1 MQTNRRARS
10 DVALCLGNLLPTAL
24 VTPLLKRLLKGN
36 ENGFLLDGYPRVIEQ
51 VEHLDSLVSV
61 DGVVHFT
68 LREDIL
74 IRKIT
79 ARRVCPDCARSYNL
93 AHVEEPN
100 VFMPAMPPKQDGVCD
115 ACNSALVQREDDS
128 IVKTALGRGEVSR

>member
-1 MQTNRRARS
+1 MT
-10 DVALCLGNLLPTAL
+10 TIMTM

-51 VEHLDSLVSV
+51 VEQLDSFVPV
-61 DGVVHFT
+61 DGVVHFQ

-79 ARRVCPDCARSYNL
+79 ARRVCSDCSRGYNL

-100 VFMPAMPPKQDGVCD
+100 VFMPAMAPKQDGVCD
-115 ACNSALVQREDDS
+115 ACNGALVQREDDS
-128 IVKTALGRGEVSR
+128 IVRAALGRGEASQ